1 MSLGLKR
8 IISIQKSYFVLIK
21 DCFRDQYLKVIE
33 ANGDSKKGILNWS
46 SGKFEDE
53 IVYITKRRLEDIENF
68 WKQNIV
74 DFRDSIISLDLL
86 PVYSV
91 SRPLYFKRQITS
103 AGLYYDF
110 FISHDES
117 ISGLRN
123 FSALPQK
130 NLANL
135 AVNLLRDF
143 MDIILLESI
152 FIPDPE
158 IVLAIVCPSERD
170 VNEKIESAIIDRGK
184 YLTINYANDLLGT
197 RFSSWEE
204 LKEKTQKIIGSQS
217 IKKAIKKPEL
227 LPAPFNE
234 PKHVSDRLNQC
245 FTRLRFIQSQALH
258 SKPDKPVMYD
268 LLTNFLTEFG
278 VMEGQIHGSL
288 ETDSAPLLPRYTWD
302 LYKWRISSGNM
313 DSSKLLGW
321 EERRATAVVT
331 SLQHENVNW
340 LCNIPLNAIVE
351 LRKTGFLEDFRQRMR
366 LVRKRLTIEEGVDFE
381 KISREIAEDVKTAI
395 SEHEA
400 VVDQLEHEAH
410 ERIGMETTKFVSK
423 IWFAIASC
431 VVPFLSL
438 LHVIPD
444 TVEYALKLKDNVK
457 IMKDI
462 PSRFRRGPWGI
473 LMEAKHK
480 AD

>member
-1 MSLGLKR
+1 MWELFRRNIQLLKFIRKNKIDILMGISGSSIAMVGFLMRKPR
-8 IISIQKSYFVLIK
+8 IIFSDTEVNGIANIIAFHLAT
-21 DCFRDQYLKVIE
+21 KV
-33 ANGDSKKGILNWS
+33 
-46 SGKFEDE
+46 
-53 IVYITKRRLEDIENF
+53 YT
-68 WKQNIV
+68 
-74 DFRDSIISLDLL
+74 
-86 PVYSV
+86 
-91 SRPLYFKRQITS
+91 PLYF
-103 AGLYYDF
+103 
-110 FISHDES
+110 E
-117 ISGLRN
+117 
-123 FSALPQK
+123 K
-130 NLANL
+130 NLGKKHIRYNSLQEYTYLNAKY
-135 AVNLLRDF
+135 
-143 MDIILLESI
+143 

-245 FTRLRFIQSQALH
+245 FTRLRIIQSQALH

-278 VMEGQIHGSL
+278 VIEGQIHGSL

-366 LVRKRLTIEEGVDFE
+366 SVRKRLTIEEGVDFE